1 MSLTTVQTI
10 SLLAATI
17 ATGLTAGVF
26 GLYAHTIMR
35 GLGKTDDRTFIGA
48 FQAIDR
54 AIINPLFMLT
64 FFGALVFS
72 AAAAAAHLR
81 DDAQPILPW
90 ILAATVLYLATVVI
104 TMAVNVPLN
113 DAIKTAG
120 DPDKITNLAAVRANF
135 HETRWIAWNLVRTV
149 ATTIAFVC
157 LAWAL
162 VLHGRSTTGGPE
174 AIDHGQAQR
183 VTAAASSPAER
194 PMLDPSCC
202 GVSMIQ
208 VVHVGSC
215 FMADVKSQP
224 PVEQF
229 DIGAI
234 FGALADPLRRNIVE
248 QLLADA
254 ERRPRQCSTFEFGV
268 SKSTMTHHF
277 RVLRESG
284 LISAV
289 DYGNRCEVT
298 LRRDEIDSRFPGLL
312 GLLGAGGLKLAA
324 AKDGAQS

>member
-1 MSLTTVQTI
+1 
-10 SLLAATI
+10 
-17 ATGLTAGVF
+17 
-26 GLYAHTIMR
+26 
-35 GLGKTDDRTFIGA
+35 
-48 FQAIDR
+48 
-54 AIINPLFMLT
+54 
-64 FFGALVFS
+64 
-72 AAAAAAHLR
+72 
-81 DDAQPILPW
+81 
-90 ILAATVLYLATVVI
+90 
-104 TMAVNVPLN
+104 
-113 DAIKTAG
+113 
-120 DPDKITNLAAVRANF
+120 
-135 HETRWIAWNLVRTV
+135 
-149 ATTIAFVC
+149 
-157 LAWAL
+157 
-162 VLHGRSTTGGPE
+162 
-174 AIDHGQAQR
+174 
-183 VTAAASSPAER
+183 
-194 PMLDPSCC
+194 
-202 GVSMIQ
+202 
-208 VVHVGSC
+208 
-215 FMADVKSQP
+215 MADVKSQP